1 MGSCAVLVA
10 SCDLRR
16 QLYELTG
23 AEDHTTQKI
32 GELPENRWT
41 QRSHAEPC
49 SQGWKVYLTTLSD
62 NDQRLLA
69 ATRRS
74 RKQ

>member
-16 QLYELTG
+16 QLRELTG
-23 AEDHTTQKI
+23 AEDHSLLEI
-32 GELPENRWT
+32 VELPEDRWS
-41 QRSHAEPC
+41 QRSYAELGGQ
-49 SQGWKVYLTTLSD
+49 SGKVYLTTLSD